1 MMKRIGLLTSGGDCQ
16 ALNATMRGVVK
27 GLANNLDEL
36 EVYGFMNGYK
46 GVIYGDYRMLTSK
59 DFSGILTRG
68 GTILGTSRQPFKL
81 MRVPD
86 EKGLDKVEAMK
97 QNYHKLRLDCLVI
110 LGGNGTQKT
119 ANLLREEGLNI
130 IHLPKTIDN
139 DIWGTDMTFGF
150 YSAVNIATEAID
162 CIHTTASSHNRV
174 FIVEVMGHKVGWLTL
189 YAGIASGAD
198 VILIPEIPYDLDKV
212 VEAIERRRK
221 RGSGFTI
228 LAVAEGAISKEDAKL
243 PKKELKKKQ
252 EEYAKNYPSISYKI
266 AKEIED
272 RTGMEIRVTVP
283 GHTQRGGSPCPY
295 DRVLSTRLG
304 SAAAKLILNDEYGYM
319 VGIVNG
325 KTKKV
330 PLEECAGKLKM
341 VTPDAQEIRDAK
353 RMGISF
359 GD

>member
-1 MMKRIGLLTSGGDCQ
+1 MKRIGLLTSGGDCQ

-27 GLANNLDEL
+27 GLANNVDEL

-46 GVIYGDYRMLTSK
+46 GLIYGDYRMLSAK

-86 EKGLDKVEAMK
+86 DKGLDKVEAMK
-97 QNYHKLRLDCLVI
+97 QTYYKLRLNCLVI

-119 ANLLREEGLNI
+119 ANLLREEGLNVL
-130 IHLPKTIDN
+130 HLPKTIDN
-139 DIWGTDMTFGF
+139 DIYGTDMTFGF

-189 YAGIASGAD
+189 YAGIAGGAD
-198 VILIPEIPYDLDKV
+198 IILIPEIPYDINQV
-212 VEAIERRRK
+212 VEAINTRVA

-228 LAVAEGAISKEDAKL
+228 LAVAEGAVSKEIAAL
-243 PKKELKKKQ
+243 PKKEQKKKM
-252 EEYAKNYPSISYKI
+252 EEIAKKYPSISYKI
-266 AKEIED
+266 SEDIEQQ
-272 RTGMEIRVTVP
+272 TGMEIRVTVP

-295 DRVLSTRLG
+295 DRVLSTRIG
-304 SAAAKLILNDEYGYM
+304 SEAAQLIMDEQYGYM
-319 VGIVNG
+319 VGIING
-325 KTKKV
+325 KIKKV
-330 PLEECAGKLKM
+330 PLAECAGKLKS
-341 VTPDAQEIRDAK
+341 VSPNSQEVMAAK

>member
-1 MMKRIGLLTSGGDCQ
+1 MKRIGMLTSGGDCQ
-16 ALNATMRGVVK
+16 ALNAAMRGVVK
-27 GLANNLDEL
+27 GLSSNLDEL
-36 EVYGFMNGYK
+36 EVYGFADGYK
-46 GVIYGDYRMLTSK
+46 GLIYGNYRMLTSK
-59 DFSGILTRG
+59 DFSGILTKG
-68 GTILGTSRQPFKL
+68 GTILGSSRQPFKL

-97 QNYHKLRLDCLVI
+97 QNYYKLRLDCLVI

-150 YSAVNIATEAID
+150 QSAVNIATDAID
-162 CIHTTASSHNRV
+162 CIHTTAASHNRV

-189 YAGIASGAD
+189 HAGIAGGAD
-198 VILIPEIPYDLDKV
+198 IILIPEIPYDIDKV
-212 VEAIERRRK
+212 VEAIQK
-221 RGSGFTI
+221 RTAQGKGFTI

-243 PKKELKKKQ
+243 SKKELKEKM
-252 EEYAKNYPSISYKI
+252 KNYKYPSVSYEL
-266 AKEIED
+266 ADEIQK
-272 RTGMEIRVTVP
+272 RTGTEIRITVP

-304 SAAAKLILNDEYGYM
+304 ASAAKLILDNDFGYM
-319 VGIVNG
+319 VGIVNN
-325 KTKKV
+325 KVKKV
-330 PLEECAGKLKM
+330 PLAEVAGKLKM
-341 VTPDAQEIRDAK
+341 VSPDDQIIQEAK
-353 RMGISF
+353 LIGLSF

>member
-1 MMKRIGLLTSGGDCQ
+1 MKRIGLLTSGGDCQ

-27 GLANNLDEL
+27 GLSSNLDEL

-46 GVIYGDYRMLTSK
+46 GLIYGDYRLLTSK
-59 DFSGILTRG
+59 DFSGILTKG
-68 GTILGTSRQPFKL
+68 GTILGSSRQPFKL
-81 MRVPD
+81 MRTPD

-97 QNYHKLRLDCLVI
+97 QNYYKLRLDCLVI

-119 ANLLREEGLNI
+119 ANLLSEEGLNI

-139 DIWGTDMTFGF
+139 DIYGTDMTFGF
-150 YSAVNIATEAID
+150 YSAVNIATDAID
-162 CIHTTASSHNRV
+162 CIHTTAASHNRV

-189 YAGIASGAD
+189 YAGVAGGAD
-198 VILIPEIPYDLDKV
+198 IILIPEIPYHIDKV
-212 VEAIERRRK
+212 IEAIDHRTNAGK
-221 RGSGFTI
+221 GFTVI
-228 LAVAEGAISKEDAKL
+228 AVAEGAISAEDAAL
-243 PKKELKKKQ
+243 SKKELKKKM
-252 EEYAKNYPSISYKI
+252 EEKTYPSVAYEL
-266 AKEIED
+266 AQQIEE
-272 RTGMEIRVTVP
+272 RTGTEVRITVP

-304 SAAAKLILNDEYGYM
+304 VAAAKLILDEQYGYM

-330 PLEECAGKLKM
+330 PLKEVAGKLKTVSPNDQM
-341 VTPDAQEIRDAK
+341 IKEIK
-353 RMGISF
+353 LLGISF

>member
-1 MMKRIGLLTSGGDCQ
+1 MKRIGLLTSGGDCQ

-27 GLANNLDEL
+27 GLSANVEDL

-46 GVIYGDYRMLTSK
+46 GLIYGDYRMLTSA
-59 DFSGILTRG
+59 DFSGILTKG
-68 GTILGTSRQPFKL
+68 GTILGTSRQPFKM

-97 QNYHKLRLDCLVI
+97 QNYYKLRLDCLVI

-139 DIWGTDMTFGF
+139 DIYGTDMTFGF
-150 YSAVNIATEAID
+150 QSAVNIATDAID
-162 CIHTTASSHNRV
+162 CIHTTAASHNRV
-174 FIVEVMGHKVGWLTL
+174 FVVEVMGHKVGWLTL
-189 YAGIASGAD
+189 HAGIAGGAD
-198 VILIPEIPYDLDKV
+198 IILIPEIPYDIDKV
-212 VEAIERRRK
+212 I
-221 RGSGFTI
+221 
-228 LAVAEGAISKEDAKL
+228 DAKL
-243 PKKELKKKQ
+243 SKKEMKEKLKDYK
-252 EEYAKNYPSISYKI
+252 YPSVSYELADQIMK
-266 AKEIED
+266 K
-272 RTGMEIRVTVP
+272 TGTEVRITVP

-304 SAAAKLILNDEYGYM
+304 AEAAGLILKEEYGYM

-325 KTKKV
+325 KIKKV
-330 PLEECAGKLKM
+330 PLGEVAGKLKM
-341 VTPDAQEIRDAK
+341 VSPDDQLVQEAK
-353 RMGISF
+353 MIGISF